1 MRDAVASQGINI
13 FSYRKSS
20 GTISVQCAECDPEI
34 NKSQMPPKKRA
45 SAAAAAAAPEEDVSM
60 ADASPPAGAHQP
72 EYDMVTDD
80 PRIRIVSITAY
91 RRY

>member
-1 MRDAVASQGINI
+1 MREAVASQGINI
-13 FSYRKSS
+13 FPYRKSS
-20 GTISVQCAECDPEI
+20 GTISVRCAECDPEI
-34 NKSQMPPKKRA
+34 NKSQMPPKKKA
-45 SAAAAAAAPEEDVSM
+45 SAAAAAAPEEDVSM

-80 PRIRIVSITAY
+80 PRIRIVSLTAY